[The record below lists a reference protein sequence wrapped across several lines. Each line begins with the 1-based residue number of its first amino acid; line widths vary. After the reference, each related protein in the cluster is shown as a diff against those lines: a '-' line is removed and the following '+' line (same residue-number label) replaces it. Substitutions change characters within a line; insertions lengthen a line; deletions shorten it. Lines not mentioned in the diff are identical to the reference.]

1 MSEEVK
7 DERVEDEWNAFSF
20 GNAGKQDI
28 APPPGYFDQLPDRIM
43 DRWATERAMP
53 VEKRI
58 SLGRMIATAAIVSGI
73 CFGVFWWTNK
83 SSTTEAAIDISGVE
97 AYQYILEH
105 IDEFAPLINEP
116 DQWAE
121 ESILDSSPPDA
132 IEEFLIEELEGE
144 DIEIIF

>member
-1 MSEEVK
+1 MSEQEK
-7 DERVEDEWNAFSF
+7 DKRMEGEWSEFSF

-28 APPPGYFDQLPDRIM
+28 PPPPGYFNQLPDRVM

-53 VEKRI
+53 VKKLIPFRK
-58 SLGRMIATAAIVSGI
+58 MIATAAIVSAI
-73 CFGVFWWTNK
+73 CFGVTWWTNH
-83 SSTTEAAIDISGVE
+83 SQTTQPITDISGAE

-105 IDEFAPLINEP
+105 IEDFAPLIYQS

-121 ESILDSSPPDA
+121 ESSMDISPPDA